1 MSWLFSK
8 LSGKSDNILVENQNH
23 SPPEPESSYEVYPSL
38 PTLPDQPTPR
48 LPYNIQPTP
57 TRPSNNY
64 TSSSNVLPHTLDE
77 MKVKFKF
84 LYDSNMEDL
93 EMNQILSLVNQT
105 KQSSRNLD
113 ELISDIESVDFSLER
128 SVISST

>member
-8 LSGKSDNILVENQNH
+8 LSGKSDNILIENQNH
-23 SPPEPESSYEVYPSL
+23 SQTFEIYPSL
-38 PTLPDQPTPR
+38 PIQPEINQPTPP

-57 TRPSNNY
+57 TIPSNSY

-84 LYDSNMEDL
+84 LYDSNMEDM
-93 EMNQILSLVNQT
+93 EMVQILSLVNKT